1 MKKNM
6 SASESL
12 AHKYADIFVAL
23 FNSIP
28 QAPQDPFLSP
38 APFPQQ
44 NMSGHVYS
52 GRNGFIAS
60 LAASTNGYEFP
71 VWLTFNQ
78 IRSAGLSLRAGEK
91 SIPISVYN
99 YVLYERETGKK
110 SNLTEEEYKK
120 LTSEEK
126 AKYEVK
132 CFLRPPWS
140 VFNLS
145 QTNFKEAMPEK
156 YEELKAKISGPKE
169 RIVSEELID
178 NLISTDSW
186 QCPIRVNE
194 NFIQPSYTFEKD
206 VILSPV
212 KEAFIDNSAYY
223 SSMLYMLSQSTCHPD
238 RSDRQVSDSML
249 RLSSQLSSS
258 MLCSLVGI
266 NSRIDHDNLAYL
278 KKWSQEISS
287 DPMIIYKAINDAS
300 RSVDIVSRTLGLGV
314 RKGVDLSG
322 ILTEADKML
331 KEAKT
336 SKPKKTQKSISV
348 KLKR

>member
-6 SASESL
+6 SATEAL

-23 FNSIP
+23 FDRIP
-28 QAPQDPFLSP
+28 SSAQDPFLVP

-52 GRNGFIAS
+52 GRNGFITS

-78 IRSAGLSLRAGEK
+78 IKSAGLSLHAGEK
-91 SIPISVYN
+91 AIPIAVYR
-99 YVLYERETGKK
+99 YMLYERETGQK
-110 SNLTEEEYKK
+110 SDLTEDEYRS
-120 LTSEEK
+120 LTPEEK
-126 AKYEVK
+126 AKYEVR

-156 YEELKAKISGPKE
+156 YEELKSKIYGPKE
-169 RIVSEELID
+169 RTVSEEQVD
-178 NLISTDSW
+178 NLVIMDNW

-194 NFIQPSYTFEKD
+194 NFLQPFYSFDKD
-206 VILSPV
+206 VVISPP

-223 SSMLYMLSQSTCHPD
+223 SSMLYMLSYSTCHPE
-238 RSDRQVSDSML
+238 RSDRQMSDSML

-258 MLCSLVGI
+258 MLCSLLGV
-266 NSRIDHDNLAYL
+266 NSRIDHDNLSYL
-278 KKWSQEISS
+278 KKWSQEISN
-287 DPMIIYKAINDAS
+287 DPMVIYKAINDAS
-300 RSVDIVSRTLGLGV
+300 RSADIISRTLGLGI

-322 ILTEADKML
+322 ILSEADKML
-331 KEAKT
+331 KEAKVLKENK
-336 SKPKKTQKSISV
+336 SQKNISV

>member
-12 AHKYADIFVAL
+12 AHKYADIFIAL
-23 FNSIP
+23 FDRIPNSI
-28 QAPQDPFLSP
+28 QDPFLTP

-78 IRSAGLSLRAGEK
+78 IKNAGLSLRAGEK
-91 SIPISVYN
+91 AIPIAVYN
-99 YVLYERETGKK
+99 YTLYERETGKK
-110 SNLTEEEYKK
+110 SDITEDEYRKM
-120 LTSEEK
+120 TPEEK
-126 AKYEVK
+126 AKYEVR

-145 QTNFKEAMPEK
+145 QTNFKEAMPDR
-156 YEELKAKISGPKE
+156 YEELRSRVYGPKE
-169 RIVSEELID
+169 RVVSEDLID
-178 NLISTDSW
+178 NLISKDNW

-194 NFIQPSYTFEKD
+194 NFIQPSYTFDKD
-206 VILSPV
+206 IILSPV

-223 SSMLYMLSQSTCHPD
+223 SSMLYMLSQSTCHPE
-238 RSDRQVSDSML
+238 RSDRAMSESML
-249 RLSSQLSSS
+249 RLSSQLSSA
-258 MLCSLVGI
+258 MLCSLLGI
-266 NSRIDHDNLAYL
+266 NSRIDHDNLSYL
-278 KKWSQEISS
+278 KRWSQEISD
-287 DPMIIYKAINDAS
+287 DPMVIYKAVNDAS
-300 RSVDIVSRTLGLGV
+300 RSTDIVSRTLGLGV

-322 ILTEADKML
+322 ILSEADKML
-331 KEAKT
+331 QESKTLKEN
-336 SKPKKTQKSISV
+336 KPDKSISV